1 MEKSRGNVMEIWMFV
16 FGLIAGSLLCIIL
29 THLSS
34 KLDDNSINE
43 VEYYKK
49 ELEED
54 NQESGNMTSKKL
66 KLTKE
71 DIDTLITIICKKQ
84 LHMIKRDS
92 CLYSSDKYNN
102 LELLKAKLN
111 NLYADK

>member
-1 MEKSRGNVMEIWMFV
+1 MEIWLFV
-16 FGLIAGSLLCIIL
+16 IGLIVGSFLCVIL
-29 THLSS
+29 SHFSTN
-34 KLDDNSINE
+34 LDIYDE
-43 VEYYKK
+43 EYITDF
-49 ELEED
+49 EED
-54 NQESGNMTSKKL
+54 EDESEVNCNNMTSKKL

-92 CLYSSDKYNN
+92 CLYNSDKYNN

-111 NLYADK
+111 NLYTDK

>member
-1 MEKSRGNVMEIWMFV
+1 MEVWLFII
-16 FGLIAGSLLCIIL
+16 GLIVGSSLCIVL
-29 THLSS
+29 PHFTTN
-34 KLDDNSINE
+34 LDSHDIYDEDYITDFKEYNNE
-43 VEYYKK
+43 SEM
-49 ELEED
+49 
-54 NQESGNMTSKKL
+54 NCNNMTNKKL

-92 CLYSSDKYNN
+92 CLYNSDKYNN

-111 NLYADK
+111 NLYTDK

>member
-1 MEKSRGNVMEIWMFV
+1 MELWL
-16 FGLIAGSLLCIIL
+16 LIIGFIVGALLCVICSYFS
-29 THLSS
+29 TN
-34 KLDDNSINE
+34 LDRNDIYDE
-43 VEYYKK
+43 EYITDF
-49 ELEED
+49 EED
-54 NQESGNMTSKKL
+54 ENESEVNCNNMTSKKL

-92 CLYSSDKYNN
+92 YLYNSDKYNN

-111 NLYADK
+111 NLYTDK

>member
-1 MEKSRGNVMEIWMFV
+1 MEVWLFV
-16 FGLIAGSLLCIIL
+16 IGLIVGSFLCVIL
-29 THLSS
+29 SHFST
-34 KLDDNSINE
+34 KLDIYDE
-43 VEYYKK
+43 EYITDF
-49 ELEED
+49 EED
-54 NQESGNMTSKKL
+54 EDESEVNCNNMTSKKL

-92 CLYSSDKYNN
+92 CLYNSDKYSN

-111 NLYADK
+111 NLYTDK